1 MAAHARSQ
9 HNGFRH
15 IEIYGIAMSSIEEK
29 FLETFGEEP
38 DLVAA
43 APGRVNLIGEHID
56 YSEGFVLPFAIKD
69 RTMVAARKRDDSTVR
84 VASAQ
89 RRNKIVTVDIADVK
103 PGLKGEWERYALGVL
118 WSMGVTPGV
127 DLMID
132 GHVPLGA
139 GLSSSAALECSVA
152 TAMNH
157 LFDMGFNL
165 EELARLT
172 QKAENQYVGVPCGI
186 MDQSVSLM
194 ATNGFALL
202 LDCRDLSTRNIP
214 FDVASHGLE
223 LLIIDTQAH
232 HALTDGGYAERR
244 ASCES
249 VAAKLH
255 VKSMRELTITQL
267 DSSRDLLSETE
278 YIRARHAITEMKRV
292 LDCVEAL
299 SSGDFVKVG
308 QLLNQSHLS
317 LRDDY
322 NVSCPELNAAVEASL
337 VAGALGSRMVG
348 GGFGGSAIALIQAS
362 KTSETIGV
370 VEKAFADKKFKAPRF
385 FTSLPSQGAELLSRR

>member
-1 MAAHARSQ
+1 
-9 HNGFRH
+9 
-15 IEIYGIAMSSIEEK
+15 
-29 FLETFGEEP
+29 
-38 DLVAA
+38 V
-43 APGRVNLIGEHID
+43 
-56 YSEGFVLPFAIKD
+56 
-69 RTMVAARKRDDSTVR
+69 
-84 VASAQ
+84 
-89 RRNKIVTVDIADVK
+89 VTVDINQVK

-118 WSMGVTPGV
+118 WSMGVKSGV

-157 LFDMGFNL
+157 LFDLGFNL

-194 ATNGFALL
+194 ATQGSALL
-202 LDCRDLSTRNIP
+202 LDCRDLSTKNIP
-214 FDVASHGLE
+214 FDVASSGLE

-249 VAAKLH
+249 AVAKLGIT
-255 VKSMRELTITQL
+255 SLRELTMEQL
-267 DSSRDLLSETE
+267 EAARALLTETE
-278 YIRARHAITEMKRV
+278 FVRARHAVTEMQRV
-292 LDCVEAL
+292 LDCVDAL
-299 SSGDFVKVG
+299 SASDFEMVG
-308 QLLNQSHLS
+308 QLINQSHAS

-322 NVSCPELNAAVEASL
+322 TVSCPELDTAVDAALA
-337 VAGALGSRMVG
+337 AGALGSRMVG

-362 KTSETIGV
+362 KTTETIKAI
-370 VEKAFADKKFKAPRF
+370 EKAFSHKGFKAPRF

>member
-1 MAAHARSQ
+1 
-9 HNGFRH
+9 
-15 IEIYGIAMSSIEEK
+15 MSSIEEK
-29 FLETFGEEP
+29 FLETFGVEP

-69 RTMVAARKRDDSTVR
+69 RTLVAARKRDDSTVR

-89 RRNKIVTVDIADVK
+89 RRNKIVTVDIKDVK

-118 WSMGVTPGV
+118 WSMGVKSGV
-127 DLMID
+127 DLLID

>member
-1 MAAHARSQ
+1 
-9 HNGFRH
+9 
-15 IEIYGIAMSSIEEK
+15 MSSIEEK

-84 VASAQ
+84 IASAQ
-89 RRNKIVTVDIADVK
+89 RRSKIVTVDISEVK

-118 WSMGVTPGV
+118 WSMGVKSGV
-127 DLMID
+127 DLLID

-194 ATNGFALL
+194 ASRGFALL

-244 ASCES
+244 ASCEA
-249 VAAKLH
+249 VAAKLS
-255 VKSMRELTITQL
+255 VKSMRELTMAQL
-267 DSSRDLLSETE
+267 DSARATLSETE
-278 YIRARHAITEMKRV
+278 YIRARHAITEMQRV
-292 LDCVEAL
+292 LDCVDAL
-299 SSGDFVKVG
+299 GSGDFVKVG
-308 QLLNQSHLS
+308 QLINESHRS

-322 NVSCPELNAAVEASL
+322 TVSCPELDTAVEASL
-337 VAGALGSRMVG
+337 AAGALGSRMVG
-348 GGFGGSAIALIQAS
+348 GGFGGSAIALIEAA
-362 KTSETIGV
+362 KTSQTISAI
-370 VEKAFADKKFKAPRF
+370 EKAFADKKFKAPRF
-385 FTSLPSQGAELLSRR
+385 FTSLPSQGAELLSRG

>member
-1 MAAHARSQ
+1 
-9 HNGFRH
+9 
-15 IEIYGIAMSSIEEK
+15 
-29 FLETFGEEP
+29 
-38 DLVAA
+38 
-43 APGRVNLIGEHID
+43 
-56 YSEGFVLPFAIKD
+56 
-69 RTMVAARKRDDSTVR
+69 VR
-84 VASAQ
+84 IASAQ
-89 RRNKIVTVDIADVK
+89 RRSKIVTVDISEVR

-118 WSMGVTPGV
+118 WSMGVKSGV
-127 DLMID
+127 DLLID

-194 ATNGFALL
+194 ASRGFALL

-214 FDVASHGLE
+214 FDVASHDLE

-244 ASCES
+244 ASCEA
-249 VAAKLH
+249 VAAKLS
-255 VKSMRELTITQL
+255 VKSMRELTMAQL
-267 DSSRDLLSETE
+267 DSARANLSETE

-292 LDCVEAL
+292 LDCVDAL
-299 SSGDFVKVG
+299 GSGDFVKVG
-308 QLLNQSHLS
+308 QLINESHRS

-322 NVSCPELNAAVEASL
+322 TVSCPELDTAVEASL
-337 VAGALGSRMVG
+337 AAGALGSRMVG
-348 GGFGGSAIALIQAS
+348 GGFGGSAIALIEAA
-362 KTSETIGV
+362 KTSQTISAI
-370 VEKAFADKKFKAPRF
+370 EKAFADKKFKAPRF
-385 FTSLPSQGAELLSRR
+385 FTSLPSQGAELLSRG

>member
-1 MAAHARSQ
+1 
-9 HNGFRH
+9 
-15 IEIYGIAMSSIEEK
+15 MSLIDKK

-69 RTMVAARKRDDSTVR
+69 RTFAAVRKRDDSMVR
-84 VASAQ
+84 IASAQ

-118 WSMGVTPGV
+118 WSMGVTSGV
-127 DLMID
+127 DIMID

-157 LFDMGFNL
+157 LFDMGFSL

-172 QKAENQYVGVPCGI
+172 QRAENQYVGVPCGI

-194 ATNGFALL
+194 ATQGFALL
-202 LDCRDLSTRNIP
+202 LDCRDLSTRNIS

-249 VAAKLH
+249 VATKLA
-255 VKSMRELTITQL
+255 VKSMRELSMAQL
-267 DSSRDLLSETE
+267 DAARDQITKTE
-278 YIRARHAITEMKRV
+278 YIRARHAVGEMKRV
-292 LDCVEAL
+292 LDCVDAL
-299 SSGDFVKVG
+299 SIGDFAKVG
-308 QLLNQSHLS
+308 ELINQSHIS

-322 NVSCPELNAAVEASL
+322 TVSCPELDTAVEASL
-337 VAGALGSRMVG
+337 AAGALGSRMVG
-348 GGFGGSAIALIQAS
+348 GGFGGSAIALIDAS
-362 KTSETIGV
+362 KTAQTIRA
-370 VEKAFADKKFKAPRF
+370 VEGAFAVKKFKAPRF
-385 FTSLPSQGAELLSRR
+385 FTSLPSQGAEILSRG

>member
-1 MAAHARSQ
+1 MSQ
-9 HNGFRH
+9 
-15 IEIYGIAMSSIEEK
+15 IEKK
-29 FLETFGEEP
+29 FLETFGAEP

-56 YSEGFVLPFAIKD
+56 YSDGFVLPFAIKD
-69 RTMVAARKRDDSTVR
+69 RTLVAARKRNDSTVR
-84 VASAQ
+84 IASAQ
-89 RRNKIVTVDIADVK
+89 RRNKIVTVDISAVK

-118 WSMGVTPGV
+118 WALGVNEGV
-127 DLMID
+127 DLLID

-157 LFDMGFNL
+157 LFDLGFNL

-172 QKAENQYVGVPCGI
+172 QKAENKYVGVPCGI

-194 ATNGFALL
+194 ATQGSALL
-202 LDCRDLSTRNIP
+202 LDCRDLSTKNIP
-214 FDVASHGLE
+214 FDVASSGLE

-249 VAAKLH
+249 VVAKLGIT
-255 VKSMRELTITQL
+255 SLRELTMEQL
-267 DSSRDLLSETE
+267 ENSRDLLTETE
-278 YIRARHAITEMKRV
+278 FVRARHAITEMKRV
-292 LDCVEAL
+292 LECVDAL
-299 SSGDFVKVG
+299 SKSEFEKVG
-308 QLLNQSHLS
+308 ELINQSHAS

-322 NVSCPELNAAVEASL
+322 TVSCPELDSAVEAAL
-337 VAGALGSRMVG
+337 AAGALGSRMVG

-362 KTSETIGV
+362 KTTETIKA
-370 VEKAFADKKFKAPRF
+370 VEKAFASKGFKAPRF

>member
-1 MAAHARSQ
+1 
-9 HNGFRH
+9 
-15 IEIYGIAMSSIEEK
+15 MSSIEEK
-29 FLETFGEEP
+29 FLETFGAEP

-69 RTMVAARKRDDSTVR
+69 RTLAAARKRDDSIVR
-84 VASAQ
+84 IASVQ
-89 RRNKIVTVDIADVK
+89 RRNKIVTVDIKDVK

-118 WSMGVTPGV
+118 WSMGVTSGV

-157 LFDMGFNL
+157 LFDMGFSL

-172 QKAENQYVGVPCGI
+172 QRAENQYVGVPCGI

-249 VAAKLH
+249 VAAKLGI
-255 VKSMRELTITQL
+255 KSMRELTMEQL
-267 DSSRDLLSETE
+267 DSSRHLITETE
-278 YIRARHAITEMKRV
+278 YIRARHAVTEMKRV

-299 SSGDFVKVG
+299 SVGDFVKVG
-308 QLLNQSHLS
+308 QLINASHVS

-322 NVSCPELNAAVEASL
+322 TVSCPELDTAVDASL
-337 VAGALGSRMVG
+337 AAGALGSRMVG

-362 KTSETIGV
+362 KTSQTIRA

-385 FTSLPSQGAELLSRR
+385 FTSLPSQGAELISRG

>member
-1 MAAHARSQ
+1 
-9 HNGFRH
+9 
-15 IEIYGIAMSSIEEK
+15 MSSIEEK

-69 RTMVAARKRDDSTVR
+69 RTLVAARKRDDSTVR

-89 RRNKIVTVDIADVK
+89 RRNKIVTVDIKDVK

-118 WSMGVTPGV
+118 WSMGVKSGV

-267 DSSRDLLSETE
+267 DSSRDLLSETQ

-385 FTSLPSQGAELLSRR
+385 FTSLPSQGAELLSRH

>member
-1 MAAHARSQ
+1 MSQ
-9 HNGFRH
+9 
-15 IEIYGIAMSSIEEK
+15 IEKK
-29 FLETFGEEP
+29 FLETFGAEP

-56 YSEGFVLPFAIKD
+56 YSDGFVLPFAIKD
-69 RTMVAARKRDDSTVR
+69 RTLVAARKRGDSTVR
-84 VASAQ
+84 IASAQ
-89 RRNKIVTVDIADVK
+89 RRNKIVTVDISTVK

-118 WSMGVTPGV
+118 WALGVKEGV
-127 DLMID
+127 DLLID

-157 LFDMGFNL
+157 LFDLGFNL

-194 ATNGFALL
+194 ATQGSALL
-202 LDCRDLSTRNIP
+202 LDCRDLTTKNIP
-214 FDVASHGLE
+214 FDVASSGLE

-249 VAAKLH
+249 VVAKLGIT
-255 VKSMRELTITQL
+255 SLRELSMEQL
-267 DSSRDLLSETE
+267 ENSRGLLTETE
-278 YIRARHAITEMKRV
+278 FVRARHAVTEMKRV
-292 LDCVEAL
+292 LECVEAL
-299 SSGDFVKVG
+299 SNSDFERVG
-308 QLLNQSHLS
+308 QLINQSHIS

-322 NVSCPELNAAVEASL
+322 TVSCPELDTAVEAAL
-337 VAGALGSRMVG
+337 AAGALGSRMVG

-362 KTSETIGV
+362 KTTETIKS
-370 VEKAFADKKFKAPRF
+370 VEKAFSSKGFKAPRF

>member
-1 MAAHARSQ
+1 MSQ
-9 HNGFRH
+9 
-15 IEIYGIAMSSIEEK
+15 IEKK
-29 FLETFGEEP
+29 FLETFGAEP

-56 YSEGFVLPFAIKD
+56 YSDGFVLPFAIKD
-69 RTMVAARKRDDSTVR
+69 RTLVAARKRGDSTVR
-84 VASAQ
+84 IASVQ
-89 RRNKIVTVDIADVK
+89 RRNKIVTVDISTVK

-118 WSMGVTPGV
+118 WALGVKEGV
-127 DLMID
+127 DLLID

-157 LFDMGFNL
+157 LFDLGFNL

-194 ATNGFALL
+194 ATQGSALL
-202 LDCRDLSTRNIP
+202 LDCRDLTTKNIP
-214 FDVASHGLE
+214 FDVASSGLE

-249 VAAKLH
+249 VVAKLGIA
-255 VKSMRELTITQL
+255 SLRELSMEQL
-267 DSSRDLLSETE
+267 ENSRGLLTETE
-278 YIRARHAITEMKRV
+278 FVRARHAVTEMKRV
-292 LDCVEAL
+292 LECVEAL
-299 SSGDFVKVG
+299 SNSDFAKVG
-308 QLLNQSHLS
+308 QLINQSHAS

-322 NVSCPELNAAVEASL
+322 TVSCPELDTAVEAAL
-337 VAGALGSRMVG
+337 AAGALGSRMVG

-362 KTSETIGV
+362 KTTETIKA
-370 VEKAFADKKFKAPRF
+370 VEKAFSSKGFKAPRF

>member
-1 MAAHARSQ
+1 MSQ
-9 HNGFRH
+9 
-15 IEIYGIAMSSIEEK
+15 IEKK

-56 YSEGFVLPFAIKD
+56 YSDGFVLPFAIKD
-69 RTMVAARKRDDSTVR
+69 RTLVAARKRGDSTVR
-84 VASAQ
+84 IASAQ
-89 RRNKIVTVDIADVK
+89 RRNKIVTVDISKVK

-118 WSMGVTPGV
+118 WALGVKEGV
-127 DLMID
+127 DVLID

-157 LFDMGFNL
+157 LFDLGFNL

-194 ATNGFALL
+194 ATQGSALL
-202 LDCRDLSTRNIP
+202 LDCRDLSTKNIP
-214 FDVASHGLE
+214 FDVASSGLE

-232 HALTDGGYAERR
+232 HALTDGGYAQRR

-249 VAAKLH
+249 VVANLGI
-255 VKSMRELTITQL
+255 KSLRELTMGQL
-267 DSSRDLLSETE
+267 ENSRDLLTETE
-278 YIRARHAITEMKRV
+278 FVRARHAVTEMKRV
-292 LDCVEAL
+292 LDCVQAL
-299 SSGDFVKVG
+299 SDSNFARVG
-308 QLLNQSHLS
+308 ELINQSHVS

-322 NVSCPELNAAVEASL
+322 TVSCPELDTAVDAALA
-337 VAGALGSRMVG
+337 AGALGARMVG

-362 KTSETIGV
+362 KTTETIKTI
-370 VEKAFADKKFKAPRF
+370 EKAFSNKSFKPPRF
-385 FTSLPSQGAELLSRR
+385 FTSLPSQGAELISRR

>member
-1 MAAHARSQ
+1 MSQ
-9 HNGFRH
+9 
-15 IEIYGIAMSSIEEK
+15 IEKK
-29 FLETFGEEP
+29 FLETFGAEP

-56 YSEGFVLPFAIKD
+56 YSDGFVLPFAIKD
-69 RTMVAARKRDDSTVR
+69 RTLVAARKRGDSTVR
-84 VASAQ
+84 IASAQ
-89 RRNKIVTVDIADVK
+89 RRNKIVTVDINRVK

-118 WSMGVTPGV
+118 WALGVKEGV
-127 DLMID
+127 DLLID

-157 LFDMGFNL
+157 LFDLGFNL

-194 ATNGFALL
+194 ASQGSALL
-202 LDCRDLSTRNIP
+202 IDCRDLATTNIP
-214 FDVASHGLE
+214 FDVASNGLE

-232 HALTDGGYAERR
+232 HALTDGGYAGRR

-249 VAAKLH
+249 VVAKLGIT
-255 VKSMRELTITQL
+255 SLRELAMEQL
-267 DSSRDLLSETE
+267 ENSRGLLTETE
-278 YIRARHAITEMKRV
+278 FIRAHHAVTEMKRV
-292 LDCVEAL
+292 LECVDAL
-299 SSGDFVKVG
+299 SNSDFEKVG
-308 QLLNQSHLS
+308 QLINQSHTS

-322 NVSCPELNAAVEASL
+322 TVSCPELDTAVEAAL
-337 VAGALGSRMVG
+337 ATGALGSRMVG
-348 GGFGGSAIALIQAS
+348 GGFGGSAIALIQVS
-362 KTSETIGV
+362 KTSETIKA
-370 VEKAFADKKFKAPRF
+370 VEKVFSSKGFKAPRF

>member
-1 MAAHARSQ
+1 MSQ
-9 HNGFRH
+9 
-15 IEIYGIAMSSIEEK
+15 IEKK
-29 FLETFGEEP
+29 FLETFCAEP

-56 YSEGFVLPFAIKD
+56 YSDGFVLPFAIKD
-69 RTMVAARKRDDSTVR
+69 RTLVAARKRGDSTVR
-84 VASAQ
+84 IASAQ
-89 RRNKIVTVDIADVK
+89 RRNKIVTVDISKVK

-118 WSMGVTPGV
+118 WALGVKEGV
-127 DLMID
+127 DLLID

-157 LFDMGFNL
+157 LFDLGFNL

-194 ATNGFALL
+194 ATQGSALL
-202 LDCRDLSTRNIP
+202 LDCSDLTTKNIP
-214 FDVASHGLE
+214 FDVASSGLE

-249 VAAKLH
+249 VVAKLGI
-255 VKSMRELTITQL
+255 SSLRELSMEQL
-267 DSSRDLLSETE
+267 ENSRGLLTETE
-278 YIRARHAITEMKRV
+278 FVRARHAVTEMKRV
-292 LDCVEAL
+292 LECVEAL
-299 SSGDFVKVG
+299 SNSDFAKVG
-308 QLLNQSHLS
+308 QLINQSHTS

-322 NVSCPELNAAVEASL
+322 TVSCPELDTAVEAAL
-337 VAGALGSRMVG
+337 AAGALGSRMVG

-362 KTSETIGV
+362 KTTETIKS
-370 VEKAFADKKFKAPRF
+370 VEKAFSSKGFKAPRF

>member
-1 MAAHARSQ
+1 MSQ
-9 HNGFRH
+9 
-15 IEIYGIAMSSIEEK
+15 IEKK
-29 FLETFGEEP
+29 FLETFGAEP

-56 YSEGFVLPFAIKD
+56 YSDGFVLPFAIKD
-69 RTMVAARKRDDSTVR
+69 RTLVAARKRGDSTVR
-84 VASAQ
+84 IASAQ
-89 RRNKIVTVDIADVK
+89 RRNKIVTVDISKVK

-118 WSMGVTPGV
+118 WALGVKEGV
-127 DLMID
+127 DLLID

-157 LFDMGFNL
+157 LFDLGFNL

-194 ATNGFALL
+194 ATQGSALL
-202 LDCRDLSTRNIP
+202 LDCRDLTTKNIP
-214 FDVASHGLE
+214 FDVASSGLE

-232 HALTDGGYAERR
+232 HALTDGGYADRR

-249 VAAKLH
+249 VVAKLGI
-255 VKSMRELTITQL
+255 SSLRELSMEQL
-267 DSSRDLLSETE
+267 ENSRGLLTETE
-278 YIRARHAITEMKRV
+278 FVRARHAVTEMKRV
-292 LDCVEAL
+292 LECVEAL
-299 SSGDFVKVG
+299 SNSDFAKVG
-308 QLLNQSHLS
+308 QLINQSHAS

-322 NVSCPELNAAVEASL
+322 TVSCPELDTAVEAAL
-337 VAGALGSRMVG
+337 AAGALGSRMVG

-362 KTSETIGV
+362 KTTETIKA
-370 VEKAFADKKFKAPRF
+370 VEKAFSSKGFKAPRF

>member
-1 MAAHARSQ
+1 MSQ
-9 HNGFRH
+9 
-15 IEIYGIAMSSIEEK
+15 IEKK
-29 FLETFGEEP
+29 FLETFGAEP

-56 YSEGFVLPFAIKD
+56 YSDGFVLPFAIKD
-69 RTMVAARKRDDSTVR
+69 RTLVAARKRGDSTVR
-84 VASAQ
+84 IASAQ
-89 RRNKIVTVDIADVK
+89 RRNKIVTVDISRVK

-118 WSMGVTPGV
+118 WALGVKEGV
-127 DLMID
+127 DLLID

-157 LFDMGFNL
+157 LFDLGFNL

-194 ATNGFALL
+194 ATQGSALL
-202 LDCRDLSTRNIP
+202 LDCRDLTTKNIP
-214 FDVASHGLE
+214 FDVASSGLE

-249 VAAKLH
+249 VVAKLGIT
-255 VKSMRELTITQL
+255 SLRELSMEQL
-267 DSSRDLLSETE
+267 ENSRGLFTETE
-278 YIRARHAITEMKRV
+278 FVRARHAVTEMKRV
-292 LDCVEAL
+292 LECVEAL
-299 SSGDFVKVG
+299 SNSDFAKVG
-308 QLLNQSHLS
+308 QLINQSHAS
-317 LRDDY
+317 LRNDY
-322 NVSCPELNAAVEASL
+322 TVSCPELDTAVEAAL
-337 VAGALGSRMVG
+337 AAGSLGSRMVG

-362 KTSETIGV
+362 KTTETIKA
-370 VEKAFADKKFKAPRF
+370 VEKAFSSKGFKAPRF

>member
-1 MAAHARSQ
+1 
-9 HNGFRH
+9 
-15 IEIYGIAMSSIEEK
+15 
-29 FLETFGEEP
+29 
-38 DLVAA
+38 
-43 APGRVNLIGEHID
+43 
-56 YSEGFVLPFAIKD
+56 
-69 RTMVAARKRDDSTVR
+69 
-84 VASAQ
+84 
-89 RRNKIVTVDIADVK
+89 
-103 PGLKGEWERYALGVL
+103 
-118 WSMGVTPGV
+118 
-127 DLMID
+127 
-132 GHVPLGA
+132 
-139 GLSSSAALECSVA
+139 
-152 TAMNH
+152 MNH

-194 ATNGFALL
+194 ATTGSALL

-249 VAAKLH
+249 VAAKLS
-255 VKSMRELTITQL
+255 VKSMRELTMEQL
-267 DSSRDLLSETE
+267 DASRDKLTETE
-278 YIRARHAITEMKRV
+278 YIRARHAVSEMKRV

-299 SSGDFVKVG
+299 SDGDFVKVG
-308 QLLNQSHLS
+308 QLINASHIS

-322 NVSCPELNAAVEASL
+322 NVSCPELDTAVDASL
-337 VAGALGSRMVG
+337 AAGALGSRMVG
-348 GGFGGSAIALIQAS
+348 GGFGGSAIALIEAS
-362 KTSETIGV
+362 KSTETIRAG
-370 VEKAFADKKFKAPRF
+370 ESAFAEKKLKAPRF

>member
-1 MAAHARSQ
+1 
-9 HNGFRH
+9 
-15 IEIYGIAMSSIEEK
+15 MSSIEEK

-69 RTMVAARKRDDSTVR
+69 RTLVAARKRDDSIVR

-89 RRNKIVTVDIADVK
+89 RRNKIITVDINEVK

-118 WSMGVTPGV
+118 WSMGVKSGV
-127 DLMID
+127 DLLID

-157 LFDMGFNL
+157 LFDMGFSL

-249 VAAKLH
+249 VAAKLG
-255 VKSMRELTITQL
+255 VKSMRELTIEQL
-267 DSSRDLLSETE
+267 DSSRNKLSESE
-278 YIRARHAITEMKRV
+278 YIRARHAVTEMKRV

-299 SSGDFVKVG
+299 ASEDFTQVG
-308 QLLNQSHLS
+308 QLLNQSHNS

-322 NVSCPELNAAVEASL
+322 TVSCPELDTAVEASL
-337 VAGALGSRMVG
+337 AAGALGARMVG
-348 GGFGGSAIALIQAS
+348 GGFGGSAIALIQVS
-362 KTSETIGV
+362 KTSQTISA

-385 FTSLPSQGAELLSRR
+385 FTSLPSQGAELLSRG

>member
-1 MAAHARSQ
+1 
-9 HNGFRH
+9 
-15 IEIYGIAMSSIEEK
+15 MSSIEEK

-56 YSEGFVLPFAIKD
+56 YTEGFVLPFAIKD
-69 RTMVAARKRDDSTVR
+69 RTLVAARKRDDSTVR

-89 RRNKIVTVDIADVK
+89 RRNKIVTVDIKDVK

-118 WSMGVTPGV
+118 WSMGVKSGV
-127 DLMID
+127 DLLID

-255 VKSMRELTITQL
+255 VKSMRELTIAQL
-267 DSSRDLLSETE
+267 DSSRDQLSETQ
-278 YIRARHAITEMKRV
+278 YIRARHAVTEMKRV

-299 SSGDFVKVG
+299 SNGDFVNVG
-308 QLLNQSHLS
+308 QLMNQSHLS

-322 NVSCPELNAAVEASL
+322 NVSCPELNTAVEASL
-337 VAGALGSRMVG
+337 AAGALGSRMVG

-362 KTSETIGV
+362 KTSETISA